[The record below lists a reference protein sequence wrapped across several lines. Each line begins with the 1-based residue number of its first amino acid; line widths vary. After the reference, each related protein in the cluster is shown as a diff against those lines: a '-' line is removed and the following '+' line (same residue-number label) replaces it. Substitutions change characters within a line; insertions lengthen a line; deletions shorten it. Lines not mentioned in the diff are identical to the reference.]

1 MKTITIVPNQ
11 NTQLYVVCLIEDAP
25 PDYPLAFF
33 PIVAWKVTSEDSRAN
48 DDEKLVYAEPLT
60 LDPHADDRPVILDR
74 SSWEWWGHLGES
86 GNGKESLIEH
96 LKAVA

>member
-11 NTQLYVVCLIEDAP
+11 NAQLYVVCLIEDAP
-25 PDYPLAFF
+25 QDHPLAFF
-33 PIVAWKVTSEDSRAN
+33 PIVAWKVTSEDSGELA
-48 DDEKLVYAEPLT
+48 YAEPLT